1 MPSHLFWFND
11 EQWPKVEPHLPVNQP
26 GPERKDHRLILSK
39 IMHVLKASANFQL
52 RFRPKGR

>member
-1 MPSHLFWFND
+1 MFWFND

-39 IMHVLKASANFQL
+39 IMNVLNASANFQL